1 MTKHDLET
9 TGPRADRPKRR
20 RFTAEYKLQI
30 LQEYDTAPKGEK
42 GAILRR
48 EGLYD
53 SSIQLWRKQRNDGAL
68 KNLDRTKNTADS
80 EHAKQHAKEKADKAK
95 LERENERLKKKLAQT
110 EAALEI
116 VGKWH
121 ALLEMMSESA
131 DSEKP

>member
-30 LQEYDTAPKGEK
+30 LQGYDTAPKGEK

-53 SSIQLWRKQRNDGAL
+53 SSIQLWRKQRNNGAL

-80 EHAKQHAKEKADKAK
+80 EHTGRSSARARSSSRD
-95 LERENERLKKKLAQT
+95 NGW
-110 EAALEI
+110 AA
-116 VGKWH
+116 V
-121 ALLEMMSESA
+121 ASSR
-131 DSEKP
+131 P

>member
-30 LQEYDTAPKGEK
+30 LQEYDTTPKGEK

-68 KNLDRTKNTADS
+68 KPGPHPLRRRHSHPLTPGRDVFGDAFRRPAVPGRASTPPGP
-80 EHAKQHAKEKADKAK
+80 
-95 LERENERLKKKLAQT
+95 LRP
-110 EAALEI
+110 
-116 VGKWH
+116 
-121 ALLEMMSESA
+121 SA
-131 DSEKP
+131 G